1 MPPDTRPVNDRA
13 QVTTPV
19 GGEEREHGR
28 RRTPGRKTF
37 RQTSG
42 LEIARAGDISAVP
55 TPDFLIFGYQP
66 LTPFPS
72 IHSHVENQRERPP
85 CPRTWRS
92 QRSAERFPPVPPT
105 LPSTTVGRGRTS
117 SAGDPEK
124 RSRCRERNRKN
135 FLPNPKPREIP
146 RRTRAIR
153 CAAT

>member
-92 QRSAERFPPVPPT
+92 QRSAEVLLQEHGGYIRSNAIHSAAITTKHST
-105 LPSTTVGRGRTS
+105 LPSGPTDPPVNHRGPWN
-117 SAGDPEK
+117 DEL
-124 RSRCRERNRKN
+124 SR
-135 FLPNPKPREIP
+135 
-146 RRTRAIR
+146 
-153 CAAT
+153 